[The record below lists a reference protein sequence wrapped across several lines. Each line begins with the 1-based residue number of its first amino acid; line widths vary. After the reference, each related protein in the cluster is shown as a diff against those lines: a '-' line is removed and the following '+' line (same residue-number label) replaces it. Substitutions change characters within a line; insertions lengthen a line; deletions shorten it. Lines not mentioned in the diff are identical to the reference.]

1 MRPLIVL
8 AGAAAAAAL
17 GAGAA
22 SAAPWLPMIE
32 RQALLNERIDA
43 GLAAGDVSAPE
54 AQDLRAEMSRLVAL
68 EGRYRYGGLS
78 AREKLDLDRQYGA
91 LDDELRL
98 AQATAPSDSLATLE
112 DREAVLQARIDR
124 GVAAGELT
132 GDEAAVLRDDIDA
145 IARAETNYRVDGLSD
160 EEFADLNRRYDAL
173 ADRIDLARTD
183 PARQYGWNR
192 Y

>member
-1 MRPLIVL
+1 MRTWIAL
-8 AGAAAAAAL
+8 AGAATAAAL
-17 GAGAA
+17 SAGAA

-32 RQALLNERIDA
+32 RESLLNERIDA
-43 GLAAGDVSAPE
+43 GLAAGDLSAAE
-54 AQDLRAEMSRLVAL
+54 AQDLRAEMGRLVAL

-98 AQATAPSDSLATLE
+98 AQAPAPAGPATLE
-112 DREAVLQARIDR
+112 DRAAVLQARIDR

-132 GDEAAVLRDDIDA
+132 RDEASVLRDDIDA
-145 IARAETNYRVDGLSD
+145 IARAETHYRVDGLSD
-160 EEFADLNRRYDAL
+160 EELADLNRRYDAL
-173 ADRIDLARTD
+173 ADRIDLARADTQ
-183 PARQYGWNR
+183 RQYGWNR

>member
-1 MRPLIVL
+1 MRTLIAL
-8 AGAAAAAAL
+8 AGATAAVAL

-32 RQALLNERIDA
+32 REGVLNERIDA
-43 GLAAGDVSAPE
+43 GLAAGDLSPAA
-54 AQDLRAEMSRLVAL
+54 AQDLRAEMARLVAL

-91 LDDELRL
+91 LDDELRV
-98 AQATAPSDSLATLE
+98 AQQDVPPDSLAAPG

-132 GDEAAVLRDDIDA
+132 GDEAAVLRDDVDA
-145 IARAETNYRVDGLSD
+145 IARAESNYRVDGLSD
-160 EEFADLNRRYDAL
+160 EELADLNRRYDDL
-173 ADRIDLARTD
+173 ADRIDLARADT
-183 PARQYGWNR
+183 ARQYGWNR

>member
-32 RQALLNERIDA
+32 RQPLLNERIDA

-183 PARQYGWNR
+183 AARQYGWNR